1 MREAR
6 NPNENAELLLDFD
19 QIMVV
24 IVSLLKG
31 QEETTKEGFVQ
42 VSTVQRQLVDYL
54 LGVVEES
61 YNDRLFNDLDSFVKE
76 MRQDLGL

>member
-42 VSTVQRQLVDYL
+42 VASVQAQLVDYL